1 MKRLI
6 YLTAIVGFI
15 MVSCAKPNDNPNPNE
30 GETYSFEIG
39 AEKEADGTDGTRV
52 EVVDG
57 LLHWSVGDQ
66 VGMYV
71 TNTNGT
77 TKHIDNFAMTG
88 IHTEPTRNTTFK
100 GLLTQSQISQ
110 LDPNSTYRHFSYH
123 PYGSMVLNNISNYN
137 TYGIV
142 MTHTLPNQITVRP
155 NEFPMDNVYLFAE
168 EGSLAPPM
176 TWLDENDEQQLGARR
191 TFTYKHTMAYLRVR
205 INENLSFRVFGK
217 VEAFTFGERIAGDM
231 AIIHVEKANG
241 EIRGL
246 YPFINQQF
254 VENEFYDVKWINREE
269 DMGEPGLRKAKESY
283 RPARLVEKMA
293 ARLAASDPLNNPA
306 NIASIHKSLNDT
318 RPNIVKTIAVLEAME
333 NEVEEALLQIE
344 AEEKAGKA
352 RYTPMEEVFAEL
364 PELVWPEA

>member
-205 INENLSFRVFGK
+205 INENL
-217 VEAFTFGERIAGDM
+217 
-231 AIIHVEKANG
+231 NG
-241 EIRGL
+241 YPIEEIRVNLNTVPVSLTAMVCLSGGLSMYSNRKKDDNYYIMYANNLSASTNYKYIYVTIEDGMDVGDYIYIPIPPNVL
-246 YPFINQQF
+246 YPYGDYGTSSRTLRFSFYYSRNGQRYQF
-254 VENEFYDVKWINREE
+254 GNKTLPVSTTEE
-269 DMGEPGLRKAKESY
+269 IFFE
-283 RPARLVEKMA
+283 
-293 ARLAASDPLNNPA
+293 
-306 NIASIHKSLNDT
+306 
-318 RPNIVKTIAVLEAME
+318 
-333 NEVEEALLQIE
+333 
-344 AEEKAGKA
+344 AGKIYDIA
-352 RYTPMEEVFAEL
+352 FNL
-364 PELVWPEA
+364 